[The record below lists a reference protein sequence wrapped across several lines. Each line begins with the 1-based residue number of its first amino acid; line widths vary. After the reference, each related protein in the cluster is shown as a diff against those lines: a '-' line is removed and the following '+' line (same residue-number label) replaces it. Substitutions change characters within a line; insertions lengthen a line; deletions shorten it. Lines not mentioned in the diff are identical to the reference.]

1 MISKLASR
9 FIVDCLSHCHVM
21 KNSNHHRF
29 WDEISRDIQD
39 GCFSCL
45 KNTSKHRWKSWKA
58 NIAYAVIFEVAYN
71 EIKQIWLIHW
81 DWQNKNILKILCQWP
96 DIILCYLSCQMAQAS
111 SVEQCTTKNAPKV
124 QTPVLFNLQYSEVYW
139 SDNYHFKFNGRGA

>member
-71 EIKQIWLIHW
+71 EIKQIWLIH
-81 DWQNKNILKILCQWP
+81 
-96 DIILCYLSCQMAQAS
+96 
-111 SVEQCTTKNAPKV
+111 
-124 QTPVLFNLQYSEVYW
+124 
-139 SDNYHFKFNGRGA
+139 